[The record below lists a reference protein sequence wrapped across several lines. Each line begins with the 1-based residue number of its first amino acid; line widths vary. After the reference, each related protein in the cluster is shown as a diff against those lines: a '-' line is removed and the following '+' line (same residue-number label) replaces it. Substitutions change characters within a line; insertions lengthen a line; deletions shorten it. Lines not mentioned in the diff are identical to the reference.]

1 MALEETADAEM
12 KEDDE
17 SVKGK
22 AEKEKAKATD
32 MRLKALEKVPETMK
46 RHSGEN
52 DQEKVKKRER
62 RSGSE
67 TMLFLSKKAEK
78 DQELKLE
85 ELQLK
90 KSSTIWMQNVYWR
103 ALISNVS
110 FSNNKVK

>member
-1 MALEETADAEM
+1 MEEILAPEETADAEM

-32 MRLKALEKVPETMK
+32 IRLKAREKLLETIK

-52 DQEKVKKRER
+52 DGEKVKKRER
-62 RSGSE
+62 GSGSE
-67 TMLFLSKKAEK
+67 TMLFLSKKAGK

-90 KSSTIWMQNVYWR
+90 TEQLSTD
-103 ALISNVS
+103 
-110 FSNNKVK
+110 KH